1 MDNTAKTYLKQTFGI
16 QDFISDVV
24 AEAERD
30 IQKQFDILD
39 GILELNQLRV
49 IKAFQ
54 DNRISDTHFAWNTGY
69 GYDDAGRD
77 AVERVYADVF
87 GGEKA
92 LVRTN
97 IVNGTHALA
106 ITLFGLLK
114 AGDEL
119 IYATG
124 RPYDT
129 LEEVIGIRGSG
140 MGSLIDNGVI
150 YRQTELTDDGGIDM
164 QALRSSI
171 SDKTKMVSIQRSMGY
186 GWHIPITVNQIA
198 ETAAFVHE
206 INPDIIIMVDNSYG
220 EFVASADPV
229 AVGADIMAGSL
240 IKNPGGGIALSGGY
254 VCGRADLVEKVAY
267 RMTCPGIGAECGLT
281 FGQTRGI
288 LQGLFFAPKVVNGA
302 VKGALLC
309 GRAYQKLGYE
319 ICPDIDVRRSD
330 IIQAVRLGDPDSVV
344 AFCDGI
350 QRAAPIDSHVTPVPW
365 AMPGYENDV
374 VMASGAFVQGSS
386 IELSADAPIREP
398 YNVYFQGGLTYQ
410 HAKFGVLKSLNAL
423 YEKGL
428 LKGYEKR

>member
-49 IKAFQ
+49 IKSFQ

-87 GGEKA
+87 GGEQA

-150 YRQTELTDDGGIDM
+150 LQADRTDG
-164 QALRSSI
+164 
-171 SDKTKMVSIQRSMGY
+171 
-186 GWHIPITVNQIA
+186 
-198 ETAAFVHE
+198 
-206 INPDIIIMVDNSYG
+206 
-220 EFVASADPV
+220 
-229 AVGADIMAGSL
+229 
-240 IKNPGGGIALSGGY
+240 
-254 VCGRADLVEKVAY
+254 
-267 RMTCPGIGAECGLT
+267 
-281 FGQTRGI
+281 
-288 LQGLFFAPKVVNGA
+288 
-302 VKGALLC
+302 
-309 GRAYQKLGYE
+309 
-319 ICPDIDVRRSD
+319 
-330 IIQAVRLGDPDSVV
+330 
-344 AFCDGI
+344 
-350 QRAAPIDSHVTPVPW
+350 
-365 AMPGYENDV
+365 
-374 VMASGAFVQGSS
+374 
-386 IELSADAPIREP
+386 
-398 YNVYFQGGLTYQ
+398 
-410 HAKFGVLKSLNAL
+410 
-423 YEKGL
+423 
-428 LKGYEKR
+428 